1 MRREYD
7 FSKGVRGKYAKRLR
21 AGSTIVVLAPDVA
34 EVFGDSRQVNQTLR
48 ALLKAVPSKRH
59 APRRRTA

>member
-21 AGSTIVVLAPDVA
+21 AGSTVVVLAPDVA
-34 EVFGDSRQVNQTLR
+34 EVFGDSQQVNETLR
-48 ALLKAVPSKRH
+48 ALLKAVPAKRR
-59 APRRRTA
+59 ASRRRTA